1 MKHIKT
7 ALISIVIT
15 IAFTACHPVVTEQQ
29 TLTAD
34 SLLTHMMRAIFDTNV
49 SCLDYQDEFMM
60 FMDTIQMHV
69 ESYPDE
75 DIRIGAKSFAMELFG
90 LFAYGDFTT
99 PEENR
104 FFGDSLLLRL
114 MDIQSTWYLPA
125 YVPDGI
131 TDPFKEPILTQTIAF
146 RYGNNENHVICMDLY
161 FFPSGDEGMVV
172 TLPVEAKNLAS
183 IVFRQ
188 ENMLD
193 IDTTLNYTI
202 AEARDMQDRS
212 DELGQV
218 IWFGKDFIEAMLS
231 HEGMYIAYVGTEEAE
246 DITDRIHKCH
256 LDLKQFHKQYQHVKQ
271 LMNR

>member
-1 MKHIKT
+1 MNKYPFI
-7 ALISIVIT
+7 LIATFFLS
-15 IAFTACHPVVTEQQ
+15 ACHPVATTQQ
-29 TLTAD
+29 TQTAD
-34 SLLTHMMRAIFDTNV
+34 SLLMHVMRAILDTNV

-60 FMDTIQMHV
+60 FMDTMQMHV

-90 LFAYGDFTT
+90 LFVYGDFTT

-104 FFGDSLLLRL
+104 FFDDSLLLRL
-114 MDIQSTWYLPA
+114 MDIQSTWYMPA

-131 TDPFKEPILTQTIAF
+131 TDPFKEPVLTQTIVF

-161 FFPSGDEGMVV
+161 SFPNGDEGMVV
-172 TLPVEAKNLAS
+172 TLPVEAENLAS
-183 IVFRQ
+183 IMFRQ

-202 AEARDMQDRS
+202 AEARDIQERS
-212 DELGQV
+212 EDLGQV
-218 IWFGKDFIEAMLS
+218 IWFGKDFIYAMLS
-231 HEGMYIAYVGTEEAE
+231 HEGMYIAYIGTEEAE

-256 LDLKQFHKQYQHVKQ
+256 LDLKQFHKQYQQVKE
-271 LMNR
+271 LTNR